1 MQLPILAL
9 ILFTVFLSACAQLA
23 LKMGASKPSVQAAF
37 NTGLTEAFAT
47 SLASPLIWL
56 GLAIYGLSVALWVW
70 VLSRVELSVAYP
82 FVGVSFIVTMA
93 FGAYLLDEQ
102 VGAVRILGTVLIATG
117 CVLVARSA

>member
-1 MQLPILAL
+1 MPLSILSL

-23 LKMGASKPSVQAAF
+23 LKMGVSGAKMQAAF
-37 NTGLTEAFAT
+37 SGGLAEA
-47 SLASPLIWL
+47 LAASMSSPLIWL
-56 GLAIYGLSVALWVW
+56 GLGIYGLSVALWVW
-70 VLSRVELSVAYP
+70 VLSRVDLSVAYP

-102 VGAVRILGTVLIATG
+102 VGSMRIIGTLLIATG